1 LLIALA
7 GRIAGSLFSLWITDL
22 ALSRAPLLPRAGE
35 VGTDFVVFGFAA
47 GICVLTTVLFG
58 LLPAWRAS
66 RADPLDAL
74 NAGGRGNTDGL
85 RGGRIRATLIAA
97 EVALATVLVIGS
109 GLLLISFHHV
119 MNAARG
125 FDGHDVL
132 IADLLLPPSKYQT
145 IEKQVAFY
153 RALHGDLAVMPGVSR
168 VEANTRPP
176 LDGEAIFSVLTE
188 GGTKP
193 YSELPLAGW
202 PNVTAGYFAA
212 MRIPLKAGRLF
223 RDAGETEPVAVVS
236 ESAAR
241 NLWPGQDPIG
251 KRVNKYSD
259 ASGDYSRVI
268 GVVGDVLSSALD
280 QPPRPA
286 VYRPYTQRGG
296 RNTAFTLFVQTALP
310 PETLI
315 TTVRQAVSRL
325 DADLP
330 VTELRPM
337 SSVIANSVQ
346 PRLFQASLLGA
357 FAFVAV
363 LLAAIGIYGVGA
375 YSVLQRRKEI
385 GVRIAL
391 GADLLDVAQL
401 VFRNGMVPV
410 VVGLSAGLLAAA
422 LFAKFMASLLFQV
435 RALDAATFLAAPSIL
450 ILAATLPCFLTA
462 RQAAH
467 IDPLDA
473 LRLE

>member
-1 LLIALA
+1 LGASRSDLIRYSFVESLLIALA

-280 QPPRPA
+280 RPPRPA
-286 VYRPYTQRGG
+286 CGPHRPIHRH
-296 RNTAFTLFVQTALP
+296 
-310 PETLI
+310 
-315 TTVRQAVSRL
+315 VS
-325 DADLP
+325 
-330 VTELRPM
+330 
-337 SSVIANSVQ
+337 
-346 PRLFQASLLGA
+346 
-357 FAFVAV
+357 
-363 LLAAIGIYGVGA
+363 
-375 YSVLQRRKEI
+375 
-385 GVRIAL
+385 
-391 GADLLDVAQL
+391 
-401 VFRNGMVPV
+401 
-410 VVGLSAGLLAAA
+410 
-422 LFAKFMASLLFQV
+422 
-435 RALDAATFLAAPSIL
+435 SIK
-450 ILAATLPCFLTA
+450 
-462 RQAAH
+462 
-467 IDPLDA
+467 
-473 LRLE
+473 